1 MKLFKSIKNKL
12 TKGKNGENMPH
23 LEIAEVFIALC
34 NIANNNCQQNS
45 RVLYTCFSNELFRGM
60 LHVSTTNL
68 IILKT
73 FNSQFS
79 YIEVWFT
86 DQNYEPQE
94 TADKGNISFAINWSV
109 KYKKRCS
116 IQFNP
121 EMLKNLQLKNLHVK
135 ESAEDT
141 IKTASNRAT

>member
-1 MKLFKSIKNKL
+1 MKLFKSIKNK
-12 TKGKNGENMPH
+12 MPH

-45 RVLYTCFSNELFRGM
+45 RVLYTCFSNKLFRGM

-73 FNSQFS
+73 FNSEFS

-94 TADKGNISFAINWSV
+94 IADKGNISFAIN
-109 KYKKRCS
+109 
-116 IQFNP
+116 
-121 EMLKNLQLKNLHVK
+121 
-135 ESAEDT
+135 
-141 IKTASNRAT
+141 